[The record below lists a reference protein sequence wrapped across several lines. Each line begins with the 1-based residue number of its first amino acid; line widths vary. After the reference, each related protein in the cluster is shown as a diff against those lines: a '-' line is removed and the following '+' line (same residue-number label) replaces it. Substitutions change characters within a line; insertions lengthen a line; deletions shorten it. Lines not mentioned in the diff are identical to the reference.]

1 MCKNVGENTVAEER
15 GLAEHLTQ
23 ANLQRTYEDKE
34 YTTLRHEAFSYI
46 FFKTVAQPR
55 LLKITE
61 GTRICQHGKHKA
73 TSVQGVP
80 TSVYLMEILS
90 KVASNHVFA
99 FNRDRKIAQDA

>member
-1 MCKNVGENTVAEER
+1 MGENSLAEER
-15 GLAEHLTQ
+15 GLAKHLTQ
-23 ANLQRTYEDKE
+23 ANLQRRCEDKE
-34 YTTLRHEAFSYI
+34 YTTLRHEVFSYI
-46 FFKTVAQPR
+46 FFKTVEQPR

-80 TSVYLMEILS
+80 SSMHLMEILS
-90 KVASNHVFA
+90 KMASNHVFS